1 MKRGKEM
8 LLAVDI
14 GNTNITLGVF
24 REHEL
29 TFVTRFATRRE
40 RTKDEYSFELLN
52 MFSLYAIHPAEI
64 RGAVISSVVPEITF
78 AVGGAIEIVT
88 GCQPLYV
95 STKLNTGL
103 TICTDTPEQLGADML
118 VGSIAAIEKYPLPC
132 LVIDLGTATK
142 LFAVGSDHSFLG
154 CTIAAGV
161 GISVKALTSGA
172 SQLPA
177 FNITAPEKTIG
188 TETLSCMQSGT
199 VFGTACMI
207 DGMIERFEDELG
219 YHFASVVATG
229 GYSIPIVGHCKRE
242 ITLDYDLVLDG
253 LKSRYLKNV

>member
-1 MKRGKEM
+1 M

-24 REHEL
+24 CNDEL

-52 MFSLYAIHPAEI
+52 MFSLYTIQPTDI
-64 RGAVISSVVPEITF
+64 QGAVISSVVPEITF

-95 STKLNTGL
+95 SAKHNTGL
-103 TICTDTPEQLGADML
+103 TIRTDNPDQLGADML
-118 VGSIAAIEKYPLPC
+118 IGSIAAIEKYPLPC

-142 LFAVGSDHSFLG
+142 LFAVSSDRSFLG

-207 DGMIERFEDELG
+207 DGMIDRFEDELG
-219 YHFASVVATG
+219 DRFACVVATG

-242 ITLDYDLVLDG
+242 ITIDYNLLLDG
-253 LKSRYLKNV
+253 LNTYYKNNI